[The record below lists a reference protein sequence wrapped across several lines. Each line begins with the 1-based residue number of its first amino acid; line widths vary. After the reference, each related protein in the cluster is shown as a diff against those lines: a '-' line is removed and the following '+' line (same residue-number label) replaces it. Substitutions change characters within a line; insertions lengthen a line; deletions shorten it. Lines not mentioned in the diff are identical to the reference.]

1 MAVAC
6 AARSWDFLAANEQ
19 CPGEQTMTKKR
30 SGDAWMPAADYGRA
44 MPRFT
49 LNLLVRDMQKSIPFY
64 KDVLGR
70 GCNMRTRISRR

>member
-1 MAVAC
+1 
-6 AARSWDFLAANEQ
+6 
-19 CPGEQTMTKKR
+19 MTKKR